1 MAAGARLAAPGE
13 FTLRAFLN
21 GKLDLVQ
28 AEAVADLIDAV
39 TPAQARLAFD
49 QLDGTL
55 SHALA
60 AIGEALFDLR
70 VRLEASLDFPDEGYH
85 FVEPGA
91 VARECE
97 AVRAQV
103 DRAARRRRVAGRL
116 LREGCRVA
124 LAGAPN
130 VGKSL
135 LFNALLGS
143 SRAIVTPVAGTTRD
157 LLTERC
163 DIGGLAVT
171 LIDTA
176 GVRESD
182 EPIEQEG
189 IARARQAA
197 EAADVCVLVL
207 DRSQPLHRRERRDA
221 SGGAA
226 RVIVANKS
234 DLPAAWSADDERGAI
249 AASALTGDGLDAVRR
264 AIVDAASRPSACEDT
279 PAIANARHTALLERA
294 GGRLA
299 RRRSRRASGEGE
311 EIVLADAAGCIRGA
325 RGDSGEA
332 VVGGRAAPD
341 LRQVLHRKMTRCGRR
356 SSIVIGAGHAG
367 CRGRACRRAPGLP
380 RRPLH
385 AVADTVGHM
394 PCNPAIG
401 GTAKGHLVREIDAL
415 GGLMGEAI
423 DATGH
428 PVQAAEPQPWPGGV
442 VPARAGRQA
451 RLLAM
456 DARAPGGA
464 NRTFAWIFD
473 PVTALDRRRRTR
485 RRA

>member
-1 MAAGARLAAPGE
+1 VFSTDDTIVAVATPPGRAGLGVVRVAGPHAVAIAARLAPGPELAARVATLRRLASLPDGDAAGAAAIDQVVITWFAAPASYTGDDVVEISAHGSPVLLDRIVRNAMAAGARLAAPGE

-103 DRAARRRRVAGRL
+103 VALLATARRGRL

-124 LAGAPN
+124 LVGAPN

-182 EPIEQEG
+182 EAIEQEG

-197 EAADVCVLVL
+197 DAADVCVLVL
-207 DRSQPLHRRERRDA
+207 DRSQPYPSGQDVA
-221 SGGAA
+221 SGGAT
-226 RVIVANKS
+226 VIVANKS
-234 DLPAAWSADDERGAI
+234 DLPAAWNGEHERDAI

-264 AIVDAASRPSACEDT
+264 AIVRAAAASESLEDT
-279 PAIANARHTALLERA
+279 PAIANARHTALLERVEARLGEAAEQA
-294 GGRLA
+294 G
-299 RRRSRRASGEGE
+299 SGEGE
-311 EIVLADAAGCIRGA
+311 EIVLATLQDA
-325 RGDSGEA
+325 
-332 VVGGRAAPD
+332 
-341 LRQVLHRKMTRCGRR
+341 
-356 SSIVIGAGHAG
+356 
-367 CRGRACRRAPGLP
+367 
-380 RRPLH
+380 
-385 AVADTVGHM
+385 
-394 PCNPAIG
+394 
-401 GTAKGHLVREIDAL
+401 
-415 GGLMGEAI
+415 
-423 DATGH
+423 
-428 PVQAAEPQPWPGGV
+428 
-442 VPARAGRQA
+442 
-451 RLLAM
+451 
-456 DARAPGGA
+456 
-464 NRTFAWIFD
+464 F
-473 PVTALDRRRRTR
+473 TALDEIVGKRSSEDVLRQIFARFCIGK
-485 RRA
+485 

>member
-1 MAAGARLAAPGE
+1 MFSTDDTIVAVATPPGRAGLGVVRVAGPQAVSIAAVLAPGPQLAARLATVRRLAAPLQDGAGEARGAAIDQVVLTWFAAPASYTGDDVVEISAHGSPVLLDRIVRSAMAAGARLAAPGE

-60 AIGEALFDLR
+60 AIGEALFDVR

-103 DRAARRRRVAGRL
+103 AALLETSRRGRL

-124 LAGAPN
+124 LTGAPN

-176 GVRESD
+176 GVRDSD

-197 EAADVCVLVL
+197 ATADVQVLVL
-207 DRSQPLHRRERRDA
+207 DRSRPYPEQRPDTTRK
-221 SGGAA
+221 G

-234 DLPAAWSADDERGAI
+234 DLPGAWSADEEGGAI
-249 AASALTGDGLDAVRR
+249 AASALTGDGMDAVRR
-264 AIVDAASRPSACEDT
+264 AIVEAAVETESLEDT
-279 PAIANARHTALLERA
+279 PAIANTRHASLLERVDA
-294 GGRLA
+294 RLA
-299 RRRSRRASGEGE
+299 EAAEQARNGEGE
-311 EIVLADAAGCIRGA
+311 EIVLATLQDAFAALDEI
-325 RGDSGEA
+325 
-332 VVGGRAAPD
+332 VGKRSSD
-341 LRQVLHRKMTRCGRR
+341 DVLRQIFARFC
-356 SSIVIGAGHAG
+356 IG
-367 CRGRACRRAPGLP
+367 
-380 RRPLH
+380 
-385 AVADTVGHM
+385 
-394 PCNPAIG
+394 
-401 GTAKGHLVREIDAL
+401 K
-415 GGLMGEAI
+415 
-423 DATGH
+423 
-428 PVQAAEPQPWPGGV
+428 
-442 VPARAGRQA
+442 
-451 RLLAM
+451 
-456 DARAPGGA
+456 
-464 NRTFAWIFD
+464 
-473 PVTALDRRRRTR
+473 
-485 RRA
+485 